1 MLARLRKRLTN
12 WNLESTLRPFRV
24 PTVVKIDFFPSGFE
38 CLRVSVVLRSFS
50 IDNYFHFSMYR
61 EMSCRAKIWAC
72 WGRFLGSPARNT
84 PGWSKKK
91 ARALNRGAE
100 KKKKPGRSLFP
111 GAKKKAWTTHIMT
124 YVRRLSG
131 GPL

>member
-72 WGRFLGSPARNT
+72 WGVSWVVQLGT
-84 PGWSKKK
+84 
-91 ARALNRGAE
+91 LRGA
-100 KKKKPGRSLFP
+100 
-111 GAKKKAWTTHIMT
+111 AKIKRA
-124 YVRRLSG
+124 R
-131 GPL
+131 